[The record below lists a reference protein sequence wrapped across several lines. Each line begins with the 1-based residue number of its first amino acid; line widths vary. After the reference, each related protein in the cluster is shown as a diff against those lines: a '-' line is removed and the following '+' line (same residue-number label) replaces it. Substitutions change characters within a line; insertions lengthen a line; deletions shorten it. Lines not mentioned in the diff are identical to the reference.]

1 MSGRS
6 ETSIVSVRSGVSLKS
21 INSIRSQRFVKLK
34 KVNVVAIQQ
43 KNKDKDEIIDDLRK

>member
-1 MSGRS
+1 
-6 ETSIVSVRSGVSLKS
+6 
-21 INSIRSQRFVKLK
+21 VKLK